1 MITRFILKRSVLYKQ
16 IRVCVYVF

>member
-1 MITRFILKRSVLYKQ
+1 MITRFILKRSVSYKQ